1 VQSRLLQD
9 FGKRFFMSGYNSESL
24 TPSSVVLDDDEM
36 RRAWTRVAH
45 EILERN
51 HGVADLVLIGILRKG
66 WPLAERLKGA
76 IQRIEGQTIPSGVLD
91 ISLYRDDFRTYQ
103 PRVGTTNIPFDIE
116 GKKVVLVDDVLSTG
130 RTVRAALGAL
140 NDLGRPSVI
149 QLAVL
154 VDRGHRELPI
164 RPDFVGKNVP
174 SSHSEFVRVSLMELE
189 GRDIVEIFRQQP

>member
-1 VQSRLLQD
+1 MAPPRRALRSVI
-9 FGKRFFMSGYNSESL
+9 FMSGYNVDNL
-24 TPSSVVLDDDEM
+24 AKPSVVLDDDEM

-51 HGVADLVLIGILRKG
+51 RGTEGLVLIGVLRKG
-66 WPLAERLKGA
+66 GPLAGRLRDS
-76 IQRIEGQTIPSGVLD
+76 IQRIEGEIVPCGVLD

-103 PRVGTTNIPFDIE
+103 PKVGTTNIPFDVEDKI
-116 GKKVVLVDDVLSTG
+116 VVLVDDVLSTG

-154 VDRGHRELPI
+154 VDRGHRELPV

-174 SSHSEFVRVSLMELE
+174 SSRAEFVKVSLTELD
-189 GRDIVEIFRQQP
+189 GRDCVEIFRERV

>member
-1 VQSRLLQD
+1 
-9 FGKRFFMSGYNSESL
+9 MSDTKIEKMTL
-24 TPSSVVLDDDEM
+24 ASVVLDDEEM

-51 HGVADLVLIGILRKG
+51 HGTTNLVLIGILRKG
-66 WPLAERLKGA
+66 GPLAERLRTS
-76 IQRIEGQTIPSGVLD
+76 IHRIEGETIPFGVLD

-103 PRVGTTNIPFDIE
+103 PKVGTTNIPFDVE
-116 GKKVVLVDDVLSTG
+116 GKIVVLVDDVLSTG

-140 NDLGRPSVI
+140 NDLGRPSII

-174 SSHSEFVRVSLMELE
+174 SSHSEFVKVSLTELD
-189 GRDIVEIFRQQP
+189 GRDTVEIFRDL

>member
-1 VQSRLLQD
+1 MSD
-9 FGKRFFMSGYNSESL
+9 FNLENQI
-24 TPSSVVLDDDEM
+24 PSSVVLDSDEM

-51 HGVADLVLIGILRKG
+51 HGTEDLVLIGILRKG
-66 WPLAERLKGA
+66 GPLAERLRQA
-76 IQRIEGQTIPSGVLD
+76 ILRIEGQTIPFGVLD

-103 PRVGTTNIPFDIE
+103 PNVGTTNIPFDIE
-116 GKKVVLVDDVLSTG
+116 GKRVVLVDDVLSTG
-130 RTVRAALGAL
+130 RTVRAALAAL

-154 VDRGHRELPI
+154 VDRGHRELPV

-174 SSHSEFVRVSLMELE
+174 SSRSEFVRVSLNELE
-189 GRDIVEIFRQQP
+189 GRDIVEIFRER

>member
-1 VQSRLLQD
+1 
-9 FGKRFFMSGYNSESL
+9 MSGFNVDNL
-24 TPSSVVLDDDEM
+24 TPSSVILDDEEM

-45 EILERN
+45 EVLERN
-51 HGVADLVLIGILRKG
+51 RGVDGLVLIGIHRKG
-66 WPLAERLKGA
+66 GPLAHRLQEN
-76 IQRIEGQTIPSGVLD
+76 IRRIEGQEIPCGILD

-103 PRVGTTNIPFDIE
+103 PKVGTTNIPFDVE

-174 SSHSEFVRVSLMELE
+174 SASSEFVRVSLTELE
-189 GRDIVEIFRQQP
+189 GRDIVEIFRER

>member
-1 VQSRLLQD
+1 MTGEEID
-9 FGKRFFMSGYNSESL
+9 NSKL
-24 TPSSVVLDDDEM
+24 SSVVLDNEEM
-36 RRAWTRVAH
+36 RRAWTRVTH

-51 HGVADLVLIGILRKG
+51 HGVDDLVLIGILRKG
-66 WPLAERLKGA
+66 GPLAERLRQA
-76 IQRIEGQTIPSGVLD
+76 IVRIEGQTVPFGVLD

-103 PRVGTTNIPFDIE
+103 PKVGTTNIPFDIE

-140 NDLGRPSVI
+140 NDLGRPAVI

-174 SSHSEFVRVSLMELE
+174 SSRTEFVRVSLSELD
-189 GRDIVEIFRQQP
+189 GRDTVEIFRDRT

>member
-1 VQSRLLQD
+1 
-9 FGKRFFMSGYNSESL
+9 MSGFNIENQ
-24 TPSSVVLDDDEM
+24 TPSSVVLDNEEM

-51 HGVADLVLIGILRKG
+51 RGIENLVLIGIHRKG
-66 WPLAERLKGA
+66 GPLAERLRET
-76 IQRIEGQTIPSGVLD
+76 IQRIEGQPIPFGILD

-103 PRVGTTNIPFDIE
+103 PKVGTTSIPFDIE

-130 RTVRAALGAL
+130 RTVRAALAAL

-174 SSHSEFVRVSLMELE
+174 SSHSEFVRVSLNELE
-189 GRDIVEIFRQQP
+189 GRDIVEIFRERR

>member
-1 VQSRLLQD
+1 
-9 FGKRFFMSGYNSESL
+9 MSGYNNDNQI
-24 TPSSVVLDDDEM
+24 PSSVVLDSEEM

-51 HGVADLVLIGILRKG
+51 RGVEDLVLIGILRKG
-66 WPLAERLKGA
+66 GPLADRLKVA
-76 IQRIEGQTIPSGVLD
+76 IQRIEGQPIPFGVLD

-103 PRVGTTNIPFDIE
+103 PKVGTTNIPFDIE

-130 RTVRAALGAL
+130 RTVRAALAAL

-154 VDRGHRELPI
+154 VDRGHRELPV

-174 SSHSEFVRVSLMELE
+174 SSRSEFVRVSLAELD
-189 GRDIVEIFRQQP
+189 GRDIVEIFRER

>member
-1 VQSRLLQD
+1 
-9 FGKRFFMSGYNSESL
+9 MSGTNIDEMIL
-24 TPSSVVLDDDEM
+24 SSVVLDDEEM

-45 EILERN
+45 QVLERN
-51 HGVADLVLIGILRKG
+51 HGVENLVLIGILRKG
-66 WPLAERLKGA
+66 GPLADRLRTS
-76 IQRIEGQTIPSGVLD
+76 IQRIEGIDIPSGILD

-140 NDLGRPSVI
+140 NDLGRPSII

-174 SSHSEFVRVSLMELE
+174 SSNNEFVRVSLTEFD
-189 GRDIVEIFRQQP
+189 GKDVVEIYRER